1 VHTTPSDAATER
13 TKTGMRPSL
22 PNNAVLDGARMY
34 LLCGRGAKRL
44 HVGKE
49 TQRTVM
55 VKPWVP
61 GNEGVEH
68 EDEKRMKE
76 QTKADIR

>member
-1 VHTTPSDAATER
+1 
-13 TKTGMRPSL
+13 MRPSL

-76 QTKADIR
+76 VQRIACQFILLRKTKADIR